1 MHDVPKPVRN
11 KKHRV
16 YLPLA
21 ALLAVGAIL
30 SGVYFLFF
38 SGPSQITEA
47 DVFNKRFARSLD
59 SNIPLYRPA
68 VSNWKELRSELT
80 RLQIPY
86 SALGLPK
93 QLEGAPRQFKN
104 NIFSLGFR
112 TADTPVKEALFYRF
126 MDKAK
131 KDCAVLLIPGTG
143 FDQATKISLGKGYH
157 GKIVETIKPICD
169 LFVLIKPN
177 QGPLS
182 IHNGKKSLD
191 YRVVRVTLLND
202 GFSYSITYFVYA
214 QAILQHLR
222 EQYQRIGVVGLSQGG
237 EASLIIANLEQPD
250 FAVVASGYSILNAEV
265 EFKDLKQTIHPKF
278 RRLNKPENVR
288 QAIGQGKTK
297 YFFSW
302 GLREKSTYGFEAS
315 DEKTCKYFSDGAPE
329 KVTCIFHG
337 GKHVFP
343 LNEVGAFIR
352 EQTKN

>member
-1 MHDVPKPVRN
+1 MPKPVRN
-11 KKHRV
+11 KKRRV
-16 YLPLA
+16 YLFLA
-21 ALLAVGAIL
+21 ALLAVGAVL
-30 SGVYFLFF
+30 SSVYFLFF

-68 VSNWKELRSELT
+68 VSSWKELRSELT

-112 TADTPVKEALFYRF
+112 TTDTPARKALFYRF
-126 MDKAK
+126 VGKVK

-157 GKIVETIKPICD
+157 GKIADTIKPICD

-191 YRVVRVTLLND
+191 YRIARVTLLNE
-202 GFSYSITYFVYA
+202 GFSYTLTYFVHA
-214 QAILQHLR
+214 QAILQFLR
-222 EQYQRIGVVGLSQGG
+222 EQYQRTGVVGLSQGG
-237 EASLIIANLEQPD
+237 EAALIIANLEQPD
-250 FAVVASGYSILNAEV
+250 FAIVASGYSILNAEI
-265 EFKDLKQTIHPKF
+265 ELKNMKQTIYPNLRF
-278 RRLNKPENVR
+278 LNKPSNVR
-288 QAIGQGKTK
+288 QAIRQGKTK
-297 YFFSW
+297 FLFSW
-302 GLREKSTYGFEAS
+302 GLREKSVYGFEAR
-315 DEKTCKYFSDGAPE
+315 EKKTCKYFSEVASE
-329 KVTCIFHG
+329 KITCIYHG

-343 LNEVGAFIR
+343 LKEVGAFIR
-352 EQTKN
+352 DQTKN